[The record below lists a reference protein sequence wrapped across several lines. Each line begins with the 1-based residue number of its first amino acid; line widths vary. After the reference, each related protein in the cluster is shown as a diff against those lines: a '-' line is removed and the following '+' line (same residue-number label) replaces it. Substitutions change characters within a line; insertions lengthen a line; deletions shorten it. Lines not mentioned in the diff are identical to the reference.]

1 MIRKIKK
8 TELSMILPS
17 EFTDL
22 GTDEN
27 TRREKYFL
35 GMDLAKKL
43 SRLHYEPSTFIVLEK
58 PKPIVLRNFSL
69 STDNGGLKGE
79 LSPPILSY
87 GKVTPLNQVDLE
99 IISKFADLANNVKQ
113 DKNEDN
119 DV

>member
-8 TELSMILPS
+8 TEVSITLPS

-27 TRREKYFL
+27 PLRDKYFL
-35 GMDLAKKL
+35 GMDLAKTL

-69 STDNGGLKGE
+69 STDNRGLKGGVITAYIF
-79 LSPPILSY
+79 LR
-87 GKVTPLNQVDLE
+87 
-99 IISKFADLANNVKQ
+99 
-113 DKNEDN
+113 
-119 DV
+119 